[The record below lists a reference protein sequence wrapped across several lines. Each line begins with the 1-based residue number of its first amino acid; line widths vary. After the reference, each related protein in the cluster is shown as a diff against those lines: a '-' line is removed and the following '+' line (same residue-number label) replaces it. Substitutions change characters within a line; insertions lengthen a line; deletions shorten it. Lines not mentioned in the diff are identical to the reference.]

1 MSWGSALSA
10 AGSIGSSLISA
21 NAAQKAADA
30 QGDAADKSL
39 AFYREIYNQNRADQA
54 PYREAGY
61 NALASMGNLLQ
72 DPSQITKTPGYDFRM
87 GEGTKAIDRSAAA
100 RGLLGSGATG
110 KALTRYGQD
119 YATGEFNNTWNRLA
133 SLAGVGQ
140 TATQNTANSGNQAA
154 SGVGS
159 SYLAGGQARASGY
172 TGTANAVNNGIG
184 NLLYLYGKN

>member
-39 AFYREIYNQNRADQA
+39 AFYRDIYTQNRADQT

-61 NALASMGNLLQ
+61 NALASMGNLLK
-72 DPSQITKTPGYDFRM
+72 DPNSITQTPGYDFRL
-87 GEGTKAIDRSAAA
+87 GEGVKAIDRSAAA
-100 RGLLGSGATG
+100 RGRLNSGATG
-110 KALTRYGQD
+110 KALTQYGQD
-119 YATGEFNNTWNRLA
+119 YATGEYDKTWNRLA

-140 TATQNTANSGNQAA
+140 TATQSTASSGNQAA

-172 TGTANAVNNGIG
+172 TGTANAVNNGMG
-184 NLLYLYGKN
+184 NLLYLYGKS